1 MGKIRKLLEN
11 ELIGGVEAEDI
22 YPITA
27 FKAVYDSRNV
37 PLDIFLKRNLP
48 INISVE
54 YSSTGSAEVLD
65 LSSAISKVP
74 EIHRT
79 LGFIGS
85 FLAEDGWTLCRFTGE
100 SVSDWND
107 SSKWTTAN
115 LDSVINQLG
124 VLSDNIG
131 TINTSIKTLS
141 NLLTSCWSKND
152 GYIIKKLKIE
162 SNLSFPELDTIA
174 EPGLYMACYR
184 GSPLFLV
191 LQTFTRF
198 ASIPRTV
205 QWIFG
210 DIEINEDGTITSST
224 TSPSYGH
231 NNATIIYRTGSS
243 LLDWG
248 AWKYVFAMINNEQV
262 FPPKQESIYP
272 KIVTWSG
279 KTVDGVTVLSQSI
292 SEAVESE
299 IVYDTVKKTFLI
311 EKTNLMG
318 KSVYY
323 NNSLIM
329 ANYQKNVY
337 TSFGSFS
344 AGFYNNTYYKG
355 LNGSIWVAT
364 SESDLVMLT
373 YMSGIGVDDQLSE
386 TSTNPVQNKVITS
399 NIKKIITIHD

>member
-1 MGKIRKLLEN
+1 MGKIKKLLEN
-11 ELIGGVEAEDI
+11 ELVGGAEAEDV

-27 FKAVYDSRNV
+27 FKAIYDSRNT

-54 YSSTGSAEVLD
+54 YSSTGSAEVLN

-79 LGFIGS
+79 IGFIGS
-85 FLAEDGWTLCRFTGE
+85 FLAKDGWTLCRFTGD
-100 SVSDWND
+100 SISDWND
-107 SSKWTTAN
+107 SSKWTTSN
-115 LDSVINQLG
+115 LE
-124 VLSDNIG
+124 
-131 TINTSIKTLS
+131 TINTSIKALS
-141 NLLTSCWSKND
+141 ALLTSCWSKND
-152 GYIIKKLKIE
+152 GYIIKKLEIA

-184 GSPLFLV
+184 DLPLFLV

-198 ASIPRTV
+198 ASIPSTV

-231 NNATIIYRTGSS
+231 NNATIIYRTGSGI
-243 LLDWG
+243 LDWG
-248 AWKYVFAMINNEQV
+248 AWKYTFAMINNEQV

-279 KTVDGVTVLSQSI
+279 KTVNDVTVLSQSI
-292 SEAVESE
+292 SAAVESE

-318 KSVYY
+318 KSIYY

-355 LNGSIWVAT
+355 LNGNIWVAT

-373 YMSGIGVDDQLSE
+373 YMSGIKIDDQLSE